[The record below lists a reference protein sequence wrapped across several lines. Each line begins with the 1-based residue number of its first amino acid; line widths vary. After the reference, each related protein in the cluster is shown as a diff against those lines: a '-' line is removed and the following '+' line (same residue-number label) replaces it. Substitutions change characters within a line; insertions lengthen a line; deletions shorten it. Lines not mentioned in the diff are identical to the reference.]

1 MPGPRTTLTRNE
13 ARRIALAAQGVAE
26 ARPDAP
32 GLRQLGRVVERLHL
46 LQIDSV
52 NVFARA
58 HLMPLFSRLGAY
70 DTTLLGRAAYGGRR
84 RTLFE
89 YWGHEAS
96 LIRLD
101 LQPLFRWRMER
112 AARGEDI
119 YGGLARFGRER
130 ADFIAAV
137 LRQVEER
144 GPLSAR
150 ELEEGGRG
158 AGSWWGWS
166 EGKRALE
173 WLFWAGRVTTATRRG
188 FERVYD
194 LPERV
199 LPRAVLD
206 LPTPSV
212 EEAQRQLVRLS
223 AQALGIATER
233 DLRDYF
239 RLGVE
244 DTRARVAE
252 LVEAGDLLPV
262 AVESWNAPAY
272 LDPDTR
278 IPRRIEA
285 RALLSPFDPVVW
297 ERSRAERLFDF
308 RYRIE
313 IYTPAEKREFGYYTL
328 PFLLGDR
335 IAARVDLKSDRAG
348 RRLIVHSIHPEP
360 WADPDML
367 GPALGEE
374 LRLAAAWQNLAIIV
388 PPPGWERRLGL

>member
-1 MPGPRTTLTRNE
+1 MPRSRDRLSRAE
-13 ARRIALAAQGVAE
+13 ARRLCLSAQGFAE
-26 ARPDAP
+26 QRPGVP
-32 GLRQLGRVVERLHL
+32 GRREFGRIADRLHL

-58 HLMPLFSRLGAY
+58 HTMPLFSRLGPY
-70 DTTLLGRAAYGGRR
+70 DPGLLEQASYGGRR
-84 RTLFE
+84 RSLFE

-96 LIRLD
+96 LIRVD
-101 LQPLFRWRMER
+101 LHPLFRWRMER
-112 AARGEDI
+112 AARGEGI

-130 ADFIAAV
+130 PDFIAAV
-137 LRQVEER
+137 LAQVEAR

-166 EGKRALE
+166 DGKRALE
-173 WLFWAGRVTTATRRG
+173 WLFWAGEVTTATRRG

-194 LPERV
+194 RPERV
-199 LPRAVLD
+199 LPRAVLA
-206 LPTPSV
+206 LPTPTPD
-212 EEAQRQLVRLS
+212 EAQRQLLKLASR
-223 AQALGIATER
+223 ALGVASER

-239 RLGVE
+239 RLE
-244 DTRARVAE
+244 AADARARIAE
-252 LVEAGDLLPV
+252 LVEAGELLPV
-262 AVESWNAPAY
+262 TVEGWSGPAY
-272 LDPDTR
+272 LDPAAR

-313 IYTPAEKREFGYYTL
+313 IYTPAEQRQYGYYTL

-335 IAARVDLKSDRAG
+335 IVARVDLKADRAA
-348 RRLIVHSIHPEP
+348 RRLVVHSIHPEP
-360 WADPDML
+360 WADPDAL
-367 GPALGEE
+367 APALAEE
-374 LRLAAAWQNLAIIV
+374 LRLAAEWQNLASIV
-388 PPPGWERRLGL
+388 APPDWDRRLRL

>member
-1 MPGPRTTLTRNE
+1 MPRIRTSLSRAE
-13 ARRIALAAQGVAE
+13 ARRTALAAAGFAE
-26 ARPDAP
+26 PRPEGAN
-32 GLRQLGRVVERLHL
+32 LRGLGRIVDRLHL

-70 DTTLLGRAAYGGRR
+70 DPALLERAAYGGRR
-84 RTLFE
+84 RSLFE

-119 YGGLARFGRER
+119 YGGLAGFGRER
-130 ADFIAAV
+130 RDFIDAV
-137 LRQVEER
+137 RSEVESR

-158 AGSWWGWS
+158 RGSWWGWS
-166 EGKRALE
+166 DGKRALE
-173 WLFWAGRVTTATRRG
+173 WLFWAGQVTTATRRG

-199 LPRAVLD
+199 LPPAILAQ
-206 LPTPSV
+206 PTPSPQ
-212 EEAQRQLVRLS
+212 EAQRQLLRHS
-223 AQALGIATER
+223 ARALGVATER

-239 RLGVE
+239 RLPVA
-244 DTRARVAE
+244 DVRARLPE
-252 LVEAGDLLPV
+252 LVEAGDLVAV
-262 AVESWNAPAY
+262 AVEGWSAPAY
-272 LDPDTR
+272 LDPATR
-278 IPRRIEA
+278 IPQRIAA
-285 RALLSPFDPVVW
+285 RALLSPFDPLVW

-308 RYRIE
+308 HYRIE
-313 IYTPAEKREFGYYTL
+313 IYTPAEQRLFGYYTL
-328 PFLLGDR
+328 PFLSGER
-335 IAARVDLKSDRAG
+335 IVARVDLKADRAG

-360 WADPDML
+360 WASPETFAADL
-367 GPALGEE
+367 AEE
-374 LRLAAAWQNLAIIV
+374 LRLAAAWQGLAAIV
-388 PPPGWERRLGL
+388 APPGWAERLGL

>member
-1 MPGPRTTLTRNE
+1 MPRTRQTLSRAE
-13 ARRIALAAQGVAE
+13 ARRLSLAAQGFAE
-26 ARPDAP
+26 PRPDRP
-32 GLRQLGRVVERLHL
+32 GLRHLTRATERLHL

-58 HLMPLFSRLGAY
+58 HTMPLFSRLGPYAPG
-70 DTTLLGRAAYGGRR
+70 DLERASYGGRR
-84 RTLFE
+84 RGLFE

-101 LQPLFRWRMER
+101 LHPLFRWRMER
-112 AARGEDI
+112 AARGEGI

-137 LRQVEER
+137 LAQVEAR
-144 GPLSAR
+144 GALSAR
-150 ELEEGGRG
+150 ELEEGGRS
-158 AGSWWGWS
+158 AGPWWGWS
-166 EGKRALE
+166 DGKRALE

-199 LPRAVLD
+199 LPASVLAA
-206 LPTPSV
+206 PTPAP
-212 EEAQRQLVRLS
+212 EDAQRALVRLS
-223 AQALGIATER
+223 ARALGIASER

-239 RLGVE
+239 RLEVA
-244 DTRARVAE
+244 DARARIAE
-252 LVEAGDLLPV
+252 LVEAGELLPV
-262 AVESWNAPAY
+262 TVEGWTGPAY
-272 LDPDTR
+272 LDPAAR

-313 IYTPAEKREFGYYTL
+313 IYTPAEQREFGYYTL

-335 IAARVDLKSDRAG
+335 IAARLDLKADRAA
-348 RRLIVHSIHPEP
+348 RRLVVHSIHPEP
-360 WADPDML
+360 WADPDAL
-367 GPALGEE
+367 APALAAE
-374 LRLAAAWQNLAIIV
+374 LRLAAAWQNLTAIAA
-388 PPPGWERRLGL
+388 PPDWERRLGL